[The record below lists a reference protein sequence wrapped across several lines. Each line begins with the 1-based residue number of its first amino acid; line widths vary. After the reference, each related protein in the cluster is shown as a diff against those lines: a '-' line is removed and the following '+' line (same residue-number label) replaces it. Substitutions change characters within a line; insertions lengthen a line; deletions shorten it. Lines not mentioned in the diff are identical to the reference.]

1 MESVET
7 TGHDLC
13 WLLCSSTGKIALLG
27 TRNLRIA
34 MLELSKE
41 CNGTDISKFN
51 NEKII
56 GAIWEVLSTTLMETF
71 IVEKSQIV
79 EFD

>member
-1 MESVET
+1 VA
-7 TGHDLC
+7 
-13 WLLCSSTGKIALLG
+13 W
-27 TRNLRIA
+27 NLRIA
-34 MLELSKE
+34 IVELSKE
-41 CNGTDISKFN
+41 CNGTDICEFN